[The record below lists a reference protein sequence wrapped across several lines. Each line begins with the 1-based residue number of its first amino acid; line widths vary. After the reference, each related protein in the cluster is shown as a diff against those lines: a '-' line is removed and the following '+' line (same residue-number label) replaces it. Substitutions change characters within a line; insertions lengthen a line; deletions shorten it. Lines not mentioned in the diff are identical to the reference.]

1 MMASQRDIERRLVDA
16 ERRLVDA
23 ERRLVDAERRLAILE
38 RLADERLNA
47 PAKKPPARRVA
58 QPKPKDAK

>member
-1 MMASQRDIERRLVDA
+1 MMASQRDI
-16 ERRLVDA
+16 